1 MDAAL
6 HKKMNELR
14 AAGDRRVPLAEI
26 ADIVMNRLKCD
37 VIMCIV
43 DFNELEN

>member
-6 HKKMNELR
+6 HKQMNELR
-14 AAGDRRVPLAEI
+14 AAGDRRVSLAEI

-37 VIMCIV
+37 VIMCII
-43 DFNELEN
+43 DLDELEN